1 MIRQPIIFPEFE
13 RVKRKPFQPLFP
25 PLDTKN
31 SSQQNGV
38 DDRSTCAQCNRLFVS
53 AGTFMCAE
61 CLTKTAKTIQ
71 PVAIVWTQRVCATE
85 REVIE
90 AGDLVECCYHAI
102 PQPMSKS
109 LSCRDGLYIQSLDT
123 FKAQVGKQFVVSTVA
138 PAGHMQNGWP
148 FMGTIALFGNNTHVW
163 PVSALKL
170 IKKRQEMVEE
180 MLS

>member
-25 PLDTKN
+25 PIRAKN
-31 SSQQNGV
+31 PFPPSGF

-53 AGTFMCAE
+53 AGSVTCFE
-61 CLTKTAKTIQ
+61 CEKHSFGIS
-71 PVAIVWTQRVCATE
+71 I
-85 REVIE
+85 
-90 AGDLVECCYHAI
+90 GDLVECCYHAI

-170 IKKRQEMVEE
+170 IKKGK
-180 MLS
+180 S